1 MLGSITLTEQE
12 SALLAQVR
20 EADGLLL
27 SDHNPPRT
35 IAAGKAAHTLFEM
48 LLERKAVPESR
59 LRYFADASY
68 NGKNS
73 RSSRHDLFLRR
84 AGSADQMYTHAHF
97 WKYLFFFIDGA
108 TIPPLM
114 RQRFAEVAQDEMR
127 EHGALSAL
135 ARQMTRQLP
144 GESSDKAEE
153 FFKLA
158 LDCDVS
164 LMESLPV
171 RTAVMK
177 VR

>member
-12 SALLAQVR
+12 STLLAQVH

-35 IAAGKAAHTLFEM
+35 IAAGEAAHTLFKM
-48 LLERKAVPESR
+48 LLARDAIPESR
-59 LRYFADASY
+59 LRYFADADY

-73 RSSRHDLFLRR
+73 RSSRRDVFLKN
-84 AGSADQMYTHAHF
+84 AGSAEEMYTHAHF

-108 TIPPLM
+108 SVPSPM
-114 RQRFAEVAQDEMR
+114 REQFAEVACDEMR

-135 ARQMTRQLP
+135 ARRMTRQLP
-144 GESSDKAEE
+144 GDAPTKAEE

-164 LMESLPV
+164 LMKSFPI
-171 RTAVMK
+171 RTAVMS